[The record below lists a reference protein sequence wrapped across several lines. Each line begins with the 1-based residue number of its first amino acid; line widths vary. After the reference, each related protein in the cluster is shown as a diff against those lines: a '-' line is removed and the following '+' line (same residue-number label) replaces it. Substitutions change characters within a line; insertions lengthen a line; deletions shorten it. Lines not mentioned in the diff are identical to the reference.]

1 MNPSPSPQRI
11 AVLFLALAALA
22 PGCGLSETAELTELE
37 HRWVAAI
44 EKHDTAFLDR
54 LLVDEYTDVT
64 FRGAVRSKLSVLSGP
79 PAAGR
84 YHTVRLEG
92 LRVRVYGW
100 NAAVVT
106 GVNVLR
112 GAAPGDSARVA
123 FTDVFVRRHGRWRAA
138 SSQETLQAGPGS

>member
-1 MNPSPSPQRI
+1 MASASPSRI
-11 AVLFLALAALA
+11 ALFLLTLAALA
-22 PGCGLSETAELTELE
+22 PSCGRSETAELTDLE
-37 HRWVAAI
+37 RRWGAAI

-79 PAAGR
+79 PAGGR
-84 YHTVRLEG
+84 YHTIRLEG

-123 FTDVFVRRHGRWRAA
+123 FTDVFVRRHGRWRAV
-138 SSQETLQAGPGS
+138 SSQETLQTGP